1 MTASPPPS
9 QLRSRLTLLLIAAMF
24 LSSFGI
30 AAALFFSGWTPGKGR
45 NVGELLQPPTDLGA
59 VQLKHADGS
68 AYPWAPEENTWRMV
82 AFPAPGCTK
91 QCSRV
96 LDALHRVWLSQGRKA
111 ERIDVLWFG
120 PLPEH
125 APAFGGLHAMQPEPR
140 LASALPE
147 AAGPDALPVYLV
159 DPSGFLALHYHAGF
173 DPNGLRKDL
182 GKLVK

>member
-1 MTASPPPS
+1 MTTSPPPS
-9 QLRSRLTLLLIAAMF
+9 QFRSRLTLLLIATLF

-45 NVGELLQPPTDLGA
+45 NFGELLQPPPELGA
-59 VQLKHADGS
+59 LQLRAADGA
-68 AYPWAPEENTWRMV
+68 AYPWAPERNTWRMV
-82 AFPAPGCTK
+82 VVPAPGCTL

-96 LDALHRVWLSQGRKA
+96 LDVLHRVWLSQGRKA

-125 APAFGGLHAMQPEPR
+125 AASFAGLHVMQPEPR
-140 LASALPE
+140 LASVLPE
-147 AAGPDALPVYLV
+147 AAGPDAVPVYLV
-159 DPSGFLALHYHAGF
+159 DPDGFLALHYHAGF

>member
-1 MTASPPPS
+1 MSASPPPS

-45 NVGELLQPPTDLGA
+45 NFGQLLQPPRDLGA
-59 VQLKHADGS
+59 LQLRIADGT
-68 AYPWAPEENTWRMV
+68 AYPWAPEKNTWRMV
-82 AFPAPGCTK
+82 VVPAPGCTLE
-91 QCSRV
+91 CSRI

-125 APAFGGLHAMQPEPR
+125 GSAFSGLRVMQAEPR
-140 LASALPE
+140 LAAELPQ
-147 AAGPDALPVYLV
+147 AATPDAVPVYLV
-159 DPSGFLALHYHAGF
+159 DPSGFLALHYPAGF